1 MHHFFC
7 YLGVFAQNVP
17 FIKRNSSYERIFLR
31 PILTCANT
39 PNRFY
44 GFISN
49 FSNIC
54 FPYLY
59 LFGNWG
65 VEGAMCKILE
75 LCDQNPRRNNWSKL
89 GTFDSI
95 LQRPH
100 SAMLEDNTAL
110 HFSMIHNF
118 QKRHLEGGALTP

>member
-1 MHHFFC
+1 M
-7 YLGVFAQNVP
+7 
-17 FIKRNSSYERIFLR
+17 R

-59 LFGNWG
+59 LLGNWG

-100 SAMLEDNTAL
+100 SALIKHNNKQGKGNDSDGDHHVDCANERLKKSKLQAGAAYCRTTQ
-110 HFSMIHNF
+110 MI
-118 QKRHLEGGALTP
+118 

>member
-100 SAMLEDNTAL
+100 SALSVSWYLGTKELYLPCTE
-110 HFSMIHNF
+110 SCVSYYPP
-118 QKRHLEGGALTP
+118 R